1 MRIYFVLLT
10 TRYGKLIFR
19 KRNTFDAIVFLL
31 VTSCL
36 QIDDSLR
43 IKRLDYITVKILTR
57 F

>member
-1 MRIYFVLLT
+1 MRISFVLLT